1 MAVKLKKEA
10 RMIISMIAALD
21 HHRLIGCNNRLPW
34 RLPADM
40 QYFRRTTMG
49 KPILMG
55 RKTFES
61 FGAKPLPGRNNIVL
75 TQNPDYRSVDV
86 TIVGDIQQALMIAQ
100 GADEMMVIGGAA
112 IYQQM
117 LPLAQRLYL
126 TYVDG
131 EFVGD
136 TWFPEFDR
144 DQWREVSREDH
155 WPDEKNPYPYRFM
168 MFEKSSS
175 HYTQHG
181 HKLGF
186 PRPDLG

>member
-1 MAVKLKKEA
+1 
-10 RMIISMIAALD
+10 MIAALD
-21 HHRLIGCNNRLPW
+21 HHRLIGHNNQLPW

-40 QYFRRTTMG
+40 QYFRRVTMG

-61 FGAKPLPGRNNIVL
+61 FGAKPLPGRTNIVL
-75 TQNPDYRSVDV
+75 TQDRDYRAAGVIIAD
-86 TIVGDIQQALMIAQ
+86 DIQQALMVVQ

-136 TWFPEFDR
+136 TWFPEFD
-144 DQWREVSREDH
+144 QNEWREISREDH

-168 MFEKSSS
+168 AFEKSS
-175 HYTQHG
+175 
-181 HKLGF
+181 
-186 PRPDLG
+186 